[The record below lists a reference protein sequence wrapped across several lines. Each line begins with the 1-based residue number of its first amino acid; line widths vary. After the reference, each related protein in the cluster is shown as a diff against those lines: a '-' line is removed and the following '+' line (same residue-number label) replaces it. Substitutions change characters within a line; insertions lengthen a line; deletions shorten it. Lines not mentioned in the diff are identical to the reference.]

1 MTRSKASPPES
12 GTPRFPRSAGPSAV
26 PTATR
31 RVGTARGRA
40 RRRLEGPEA
49 AEVVAR
55 AWSGPLLFRRAG
67 KTGWS
72 PRTLSRRRICLGRL
86 HRVKWHGRTFDLPIG
101 RQTTRLRSGVI
112 ALGIPAWH
120 PAADSICGSRYGV
133 QDGRLRAGQVEP
145 LEGDRAAEGL
155 GGVVEH
161 GESVTQEKQPSK
173 KEKKQKTEQREEHTV
188 GAV

>member
-55 AWSGPLLFRRAG
+55 ARTGPHQYRRAG
-67 KTGWS
+67 ITGWS
-72 PRTLSRRRICLGRL
+72 PRTLSRRRNCRGRL

-112 ALGIPAWH
+112 ALCIPAWH

-161 GESVTQEKQPSK
+161 GESVAH
-173 KEKKQKTEQREEHTV
+173 EELPGV
-188 GAV
+188 GEGERDAASGEG